1 MPGDQGGRQ
10 PCGGAWG
17 LHRGGRERERKG
29 ASAQSLHR
37 LFFPQPVLSPPHSP
51 AQACQGRM
59 QGGAGAPVS
68 LELESSLSFINMQ
81 ISKF

>member
-1 MPGDQGGRQ
+1 MW
-10 PCGGAWG
+10 WG
-17 LHRGGRERERKG
+17 LGPAQGWKREREG
-29 ASAQSLHR
+29 ASAQSLHG